1 MKFKELLDAYC
12 GCSVKPFLNNG
23 LLGTFED
30 DCFYI
35 DDKKVL
41 KEKYGEYKVVSFD
54 IEGPEVYGNIFLFVV
69 IAIAVLIEVYISCFK
84 D

>member
-1 MKFKELLDAYC
+1 MKFKELLDAYG
-12 GCSVKPFLNNG
+12 GCNVKPFLN
-23 LLGTFED
+23 D

-54 IEGPEVYGNIFLFVV
+54 IEE
-69 IAIAVLIEVYISCFK
+69 
-84 D
+84 

>member
-30 DCFYI
+30 GCFYI
-35 DDKKVL
+35 DNKKDL

-54 IEGPEVYGNIFLFVV
+54 IEEPEISGDTIWLDVYLEGN
-69 IAIAVLIEVYISCFK
+69 E
-84 D
+84 DED

>member
-1 MKFKELLDAYC
+1 MKFKELLDAYG
-12 GCSVKPFLNNG
+12 GCNIKPFLN
-23 LLGTFED
+23 D

-54 IEGPEVYGNIFLFVV
+54 IEEPEIYGDTIWLDVYLK
-69 IAIAVLIEVYISCFK
+69 EDK
-84 D
+84 

>member
-1 MKFKELLDAYC
+1 MKFKELLDVYC
-12 GCSVKPFLNNG
+12 GCSIKPFLNNG

-54 IEGPEVYGNIFLFVV
+54 IEEPEVYGDTIWLD
-69 IAIAVLIEVYISCFK
+69 VYLK
-84 D
+84 EDK

>member
-1 MKFKELLDAYC
+1 MTVFILM
-12 GCSVKPFLNNG
+12 
-23 LLGTFED
+23 
-30 DCFYI
+30 I
-35 DDKKVL
+35 KKVL

>member
-1 MKFKELLDAYC
+1 MKFKELLDAYG
-12 GCSVKPFLNNG
+12 GCSVKAFLN
-23 LLGTFED
+23 D

-54 IEGPEVYGNIFLFVV
+54 IEEPEIYGDTIWLDVYLKGD
-69 IAIAVLIEVYISCFK
+69 K
-84 D
+84 